1 MKKKYYMVTAAGLL
15 LLGIGFYLLKGV
27 ELTNEFLQAIP
38 YVCQGLGCGIFGY
51 GAAQLISEKALS
63 SDPELKKHV
72 EIEENDE
79 RNIAIANYAKSKA
92 YDLMTFVFGALMF
105 TFALMDADL
114 VVIVLLVAAYLF
126 VQGSAIYYR
135 QKYEKEM

>member
-1 MKKKYYMVTAAGLL
+1 MT
-15 LLGIGFYLLKGV
+15 GV
-27 ELTNEFLQAIP
+27 QTCALPI
-38 YVCQGLGCGIFGY
+38 CQGLGCGIFGY

-63 SDPELKKHV
+63 SDPELKKHI

-114 VVIVLLVAAYLF
+114 IVILLLVAAYLF

>member
-15 LLGIGFYLLKGV
+15 LWGIGFYLLKGV

-63 SDPELKKHV
+63 SDPELKKH
-72 EIEENDE
+72 IEENDE

-114 VVIVLLVAAYLF
+114 IVILLLVAAYLF